1 MKQQNLNYLVNDEIK
16 YSDDK
21 EVRIV
26 GNDIKSV
33 VVTMK
38 EAVELSNEKELDLIE
53 INKTSNPPVLML
65 ARYDKFLYDM
75 KKNVKKNKQPNNVVK
90 EIDIRV
96 NIAPND
102 LETKVRQSKEFI
114 KQGNKVKLV
123 LTMRGRELSRR
134 EYSKEVVNRF
144 IEKMEEVAVVEG
156 NVKDEGNRTLVV
168 FKKK

>member
-75 KKNVKKNKQPNNVVK
+75 KKNVKKNKQPNHVVK
-90 EIDIRV
+90 EIDIRA

-156 NVKDEGNRTLVV
+156 DVKDEGNRTLVV